1 MDSYEIQVA
10 ILLALIIIIV
20 QLFFIL
26 DKLKHLL
33 RNARAVRGA
42 VTDVQKKF
50 ESKELARWW
59 FEK

>member
-1 MDSYEIQVA
+1 MDSYEIQFA
-10 ILLALIIIIV
+10 ILLALIV
-20 QLFFIL
+20 MVAQLFYIADRL
-26 DKLKHLL
+26 QHLL

-42 VTDVQKKF
+42 VTDVQKNF

>member
-1 MDSYEIQVA
+1 MDSYEIQFT
-10 ILLALIIIIV
+10 ILLALIVIIA
-20 QLFFIL
+20 QLFYIADRL
-26 DKLKHLL
+26 QHLL